1 MELDDF
7 KSSWKNSSKENNYK
21 VEDIFGLLKKKSS
34 NIVKSIFI
42 FSVIDF
48 VLIISFFIYS
58 FVLGNRTF
66 DAETMKYVDPKT
78 VEHFEMSSLFGIVLT
93 LIFMILSYLSY
104 KKIRFDQST
113 KTLISSIVKFRRIIN
128 LFILF
133 TVLILIFSST
143 PLYYELGKGIYLSKH
158 LNEQSALESSEVYG
172 YVAVGISIFFIL
184 LLAAIYYAILYFA
197 FLKKLQKNLRELKEV
212 N

>member
-21 VEDIFGLLKKKSS
+21 IEDIFSLLKKKSS